1 MMPMHRGDAVRI
13 VQCTIQNFRGIQDGT
28 ITVPEHGVIFGPNN
42 VGKSTIIEALALALG
57 REQMTQP
64 LSDWDFWGGD
74 PKPHSRITI
83 ICTISH
89 FGANAGPEGFP
100 DWFVGEQSA
109 RAVWWDETSAQVKTD
124 ADCPKGCILAAQIAL
139 CIRFD
144 EEFAEFE
151 CIRHFYDG
159 PGDPFST
166 ECRKVPNILVQEL
179 GVFVL
184 PANRQWDKLLSF
196 GSSSFLKVLKAS
208 GSIPGNTIDQ
218 LKAELRTL
226 ASRIEED
233 PALSELIATAEHELT
248 QFQMFKDG
256 AQLVYRPTLLDTR
269 SVIQSLVP
277 HVEHG
282 GFLLPFSRHGA
293 GMNSLQ
299 AFLIVLAFAEQRR
312 KRHKNFI
319 LLAEEPE
326 LHLHPSLHSRLA
338 NRIRALS
345 QQSLVTTHSPFL
357 ASSYSP
363 RVALFVR
370 NENGALNAAFLR
382 NEPVANIP
390 KSAIRSLYLRKRE
403 ELYSALMG
411 ESVIIPEGETDARW
425 LALLQR
431 IIESRCEDGMDGALS
446 IVPTQSASVVETFE
460 EVSKF
465 RRDVVPL
472 VDGDSAG
479 DSYTTK
485 LIALTSPPQKIVRY
499 ASKTAIEGLGCWV
512 VQPCL
517 AHPGQL
523 LTECLNGHPP
533 TPKALFEFM
542 CAEKN
547 NSELLE
553 NLVWEA
559 SEESAALRRMNSFL
573 NDLCEIAAGRLPKET
588 GWALAKAGTSD
599 VFTATHIVRP

>member
-1 MMPMHRGDAVRI
+1 MRI
-13 VQCTIQNFRGIQDGT
+13 VQCMIQNFRGIQDGT
-28 ITVPEHGVIFGPNN
+28 ITVPEHGVIFGQNN

-57 REQMTQP
+57 REQMAQP

-74 PKPHSRITI
+74 PKPQSRITI

-89 FGANAGPEGFP
+89 FGANARPEGFP
-100 DWFVGEQSA
+100 DWFVGEHSG
-109 RAVWWDETSAQVKTD
+109 RAVWWDETFAMVKTD

-144 EEFAEFE
+144 EELADFE
-151 CIRHFYDG
+151 CIRYFYDG

-166 ECRKVPNILVQEL
+166 ECRKVPNALVQEL

-196 GSSSFLKVLKAS
+196 GSSSFLKALKAS
-208 GSIPGNTIDQ
+208 GSIPGTTIDK

-226 ASRIEED
+226 SSKIEDD
-233 PALSELIATAEHELT
+233 PAVSELIATAERELT
-248 QFQMFKDG
+248 QFRMFIDD

-269 SVIQSLVP
+269 SVMQSLVP
-277 HVEHG
+277 HVQHS

-299 AFLIVLAFAEQRR
+299 AFLVVLAFAEQR
-312 KRHKNFI
+312 KQKHKNFI

-357 ASSYSP
+357 ASSYRP
-363 RVALFVR
+363 TEALFVR
-370 NENGALNAAFLR
+370 NETGRLKAAFLR
-382 NEPVANIP
+382 NEPVATIS

-403 ELYSALMG
+403 ELYAALMG
-411 ESVIIPEGETDARW
+411 ESVFVPEGETDARW

-431 IIESRCEDGMDGALS
+431 VVESRCEDGMDGALS
-446 IVPTQSASVVETFE
+446 IIPTQSASVVETFE

-465 RRDVVPL
+465 RRDAVPL
-472 VDGDSAG
+472 VDGDPAG
-479 DSYTTK
+479 DSYKTK
-485 LIALTSPPQKIVRY
+485 LIALSSAPQRVVRY
-499 ASKTAIEGLGCWV
+499 ANNTAVEGLGFWV

-517 AHPGQL
+517 ANPGQL
-523 LTECLNGHPP
+523 LTACLAGQSP
-533 TPKALFEFM
+533 TPKELFAVM

-559 SEESAALRRMNSFL
+559 SEEPASLQRMKSFL
-573 NDLCEIAAGRLPKET
+573 NDLCKIAAGQPPKDS
-588 GWALAKAGTSD
+588 GWVLTNEGTTD
-599 VFTATHIVRP
+599 IFTATHIARP

>member
-1 MMPMHRGDAVRI
+1 MRI
-13 VQCTIQNFRGIQDGT
+13 VQCTIQNFRGIRDGT
-28 ITVPEHGVIFGPNN
+28 ITVPEHGVVFGPNN

-57 REQMTQP
+57 REQMAQP

-74 PKPHSRITI
+74 PKPDSRITI

-89 FGANAGPEGFP
+89 FGSNARPEAFP
-100 DWFVGEQSA
+100 DWFLGEHSG
-109 RAVWWDETSAQVKTD
+109 RAAWWDEASATVRTD
-124 ADCPKGCILAAQIAL
+124 ADCPKGCILASQIAL

-144 EEFAEFE
+144 EESADFE
-151 CIRHFYDG
+151 CVRYFYDG

-166 ECRKVPNILVQEL
+166 ECRKVPNALVQEL

-208 GSIPGNTIDQ
+208 GSIPGNTINQ
-218 LKAELRTL
+218 LKAELRSL
-226 ASRIEED
+226 ASKIEND
-233 PALSELIATAEHELT
+233 PAVSELIASAERELA
-248 QFQMFKDG
+248 QFRMFRDG

-269 SVIQSLVP
+269 SVMQSLVP
-277 HVEHG
+277 HVQHS

-312 KRHKNFI
+312 QKHKNFI

-357 ASSYSP
+357 AGSYRP
-363 RVALFVR
+363 AEAIFVR
-370 NENGALNAAFLR
+370 NESGRLNAAFLR
-382 NEPVANIP
+382 NEPVANIS

-403 ELYSALMG
+403 HLYSALMG
-411 ESVIIPEGETDARW
+411 ESIIVPEGETDVRW

-431 IIESRCEDGMDGALS
+431 IVESRCEDGMEGALS
-446 IVPTQSASVVETFE
+446 IIPTQSASVVETFE

-465 RRDVVPL
+465 RHDAIPL
-472 VDGDSAG
+472 VDGDPAG
-479 DSYTTK
+479 DSYKTK
-485 LIALTSPPQKIVRY
+485 LIALNSAPQRVVRY
-499 ASKTAIEGLGCWV
+499 ANNTAVEGLGYWV

-517 AHPGQL
+517 ACPGQL
-523 LTECLNGHPP
+523 LTACLGGEPP
-533 TPKALFEFM
+533 TPKALFAIM
-542 CAEKN
+542 CAEKD

-559 SEESAALRRMNSFL
+559 SEEPVSLQRMKSFL
-573 NDLCEIAAGRLPKET
+573 DDLCRIAAGQMPKDS
-588 GWALAKAGTSD
+588 GWVMAKEGMTAIY
-599 VFTATHIVRP
+599 TATHISRP

>member
-1 MMPMHRGDAVRI
+1 MLMYWGDAVRI
-13 VQCTIQNFRGIQDGT
+13 VQCTIHNFRGIQDGT
-28 ITVPEHGVIFGPNN
+28 VTVPEHGVIFGPNG

-89 FGANAGPEGFP
+89 FGANARPEEFP
-100 DWFVGEQSA
+100 DWFVGEHSA
-109 RAVWWDETSAQVKTD
+109 RAVWWDETSAKIKTD

-151 CIRHFYDG
+151 CVRYFYDG

-166 ECRKVPNILVQEL
+166 ECRKAPNALVQEL

-208 GSIPGNTIDQ
+208 GSIPGSTIDQ

-226 ASRIEED
+226 ASKIEED
-233 PALSELIATAEHELT
+233 PAVSELIAIAERELA

-256 AQLVYRPTLLDTR
+256 AQLVYRPTQLDTR
-269 SVIQSLVP
+269 SVMQSLVP
-277 HVEHG
+277 HVQHS
-282 GFLLPFSRHGA
+282 GFLLPFNRHGA

-312 KRHKNFI
+312 QKRKNFI

-363 RVALFVR
+363 KVALFVR
-370 NENGALNAAFLR
+370 NENGRLNAAFLR
-382 NEPVANIP
+382 NEPVANIA

-403 ELYSALMG
+403 DLYSALMG
-411 ESVIIPEGETDARW
+411 ESVIVPEGETDARW

-465 RRDVVPL
+465 RDDAVPL

-479 DSYTTK
+479 DSYKTK
-485 LIALTSPPQKIVRY
+485 LIALSSPPQRIVRY
-499 ASKTAIEGLGCWV
+499 ANNTAIEGLGCWV

-517 AHPGQL
+517 ASPGPI
-523 LTECLNGHPP
+523 LTECLNGQPL

-542 CAEKN
+542 CKGKN
-547 NSELLE
+547 NSELLD

-559 SEESAALRRMNSFL
+559 SEEHASLQRMKSFL
-573 NDLCEIAAGRLPKET
+573 NDLCEIAAGHLPKDP
-588 GWALAKAGTSD
+588 GWVVAKAGITD
-599 VFTATHIVRP
+599 IFTATHIVRP